1 MLAESLF
8 RVIELT
14 GVASFALSG
23 ALLGVRRS
31 FDIVGLTVLAVV
43 TSLGGGILRDLVL
56 GDDPPV
62 AFVDLAYV
70 VVPLTAAV
78 VVLFWHPVV
87 ERAAPLVQ
95 VFDAVGLGL
104 FCVTGATKALD
115 FGLGPVQAA
124 MLGVTTA
131 VGGGI
136 MRDMLAGE
144 VPTVFRH
151 GAAELYAVAALLG
164 AGFVVVADLAGQL
177 SPVTAVAAAV
187 LAFGLRLLAL
197 RYGWRAPAPRT
208 RGAGDDA

>member
-23 ALLGVRRS
+23 ALLGVLRS

-43 TSLGGGILRDLVL
+43 TALGGGILRDLVV
-56 GDDPPV
+56 GDAPPV
-62 AFVDLAYV
+62 AFTDLAYL
-70 VVPLTAAV
+70 VVPLLAAL

-87 ERAAPLVQ
+87 QRAAPLVQ

-104 FCVTGATKALD
+104 FCVTGATKALE

-136 MRDMLAGE
+136 LRDLLAGE
-144 VPTVFRH
+144 LPTVCRH
-151 GAAELYAVAALLG
+151 GTELYAVAALVG
-164 AGFVVVADLAGQL
+164 AGIVVVADLAGQL
-177 SPVTAVAAAV
+177 NPFTAVMAAV

-197 RYGWRAPAPRT
+197 RYGWVAPAPRL
-208 RGAGDDA
+208 RDLGGDA